1 MMEDLGLNKGRNV
14 KDIQNEMVGLSVL
27 AAYGNFRIYRIDD
40 LDLKK
45 SPLSKFALN
54 DGKVINIKYFIG
66 SNIC

>member
-40 LDLKK
+40 LDFKK
-45 SPLSKFALN
+45 SP
-54 DGKVINIKYFIG
+54 
-66 SNIC
+66 